1 MSKVEQITPHEI
13 NPQEIK
19 PQGRSKKTFYLLAL
33 VFILPFTLA
42 ATLHLLN
49 LKPSGKSY
57 GNLVQPPKSLTIPVL
72 HDAQGKAFQPQQ
84 WQKIWSVVTLDDGLC
99 AAPCQ
104 AQVHMLKQVHTS
116 LNKEIKRVQRVL
128 IVPAVMKPE
137 VFNALQKQYPDL
149 IVLAA
154 ADEVTAKFAAEY
166 NVANADVYLVD
177 PLGNLMMSYPDKF
190 DPKGLRSD
198 LSRLLKNSW
207 AG

>member
-1 MSKVEQITPHEI
+1 MSSTEYEVQQI
-13 NPQEIK
+13 Q

-57 GNLVQPPKSLTIPVL
+57 GDLVQPPKSLTIPLL
-72 HDAQGKAFQPQQ
+72 HDAQGKEFKPKQ
-84 WQKIWSVVTLDDGLC
+84 WNKIWSIVTLDDGLC
-99 AAPCQ
+99 TAPCQ
-104 AQVHMLKQVHTS
+104 AQLHMIKQVHTS

-128 IVPAVMKPE
+128 LVPAEIKPE
-137 VFNALQKQYPDL
+137 AFNGLQKQYPDL
-149 IVLAA
+149 IVLVGAG
-154 ADEVTAKFAAEY
+154 TAMVKFSAEFKL
-166 NVANADVYLVD
+166 ANSSVYLVD
-177 PLGNLMMSYPDKF
+177 PLGNLMMSYPEKF

>member
-1 MSKVEQITPHEI
+1 MSEVEQMTPQQI
-13 NPQEIK
+13 Q

-33 VFILPFTLA
+33 VFVLPFTLA

-57 GNLVQPPKSLTIPVL
+57 GNLVQPPKSLTIPML
-72 HDAQGKAFQPQQ
+72 HAVQGKEFKPQQ
-84 WQKIWSVVTLDDGLC
+84 WQKIWSVVMLDDGLC

-116 LNKEIKRVQRVL
+116 LNKEIKRVQRVVL
-128 IVPAVMKPE
+128 VPATIKPE

-149 IVLAA
+149 IVLAG
-154 ADEVTAKFAAEY
+154 ADEATTKFSAEFK
-166 NVANADVYLVD
+166 VANANVYLVD
-177 PLGNLMMSYPDKF
+177 PLGNLMMSYPEKF

-198 LSRLLKNSW
+198 LSRLLRNSW